1 MSYVKEILMQVAQ
14 GNELAYKQV
23 WNQYQKGVYKF
34 AWRFLHDRDEA
45 HEATQDV
52 FMALWISKEHLVNVE
67 NFDDYLFIIKRNV
80 VTRRL
85 REIAKKALAES
96 GYSTLALKYQENA
109 DFRIRDK
116 QLMAAY
122 HRAIDA
128 LSPQQR
134 KVHKLAN
141 EMDMTYDQIAVD
153 LNISTN
159 TVKFH
164 IKEVYKVLKH
174 RLKPFSST
182 LFLFILNSRS

>member
-1 MSYVKEILMQVAQ
+1 MSYVKEILTQVAQ

-23 WNQYQKGVYKF
+23 WNQHHKGIYKF
-34 AWRFLHDRDEA
+34 ALRFLHDRDEA

-85 REIAKKALAES
+85 RDIAKKALAES
-96 GYSTLALKYQENA
+96 GYLTVALKYQENA

-128 LSPQQR
+128 LPPQQR
-134 KVHKLAN
+134 KVYELAN
-141 EMDMTYDQIAVD
+141 EMDMTYDEIAVN

-164 IKEVYKVLKH
+164 LKEVYKVLKH

-182 LFLFILNSRS
+182 LFLFVLNFLF